1 MDQKKLRH
9 FSLGCYIKE
18 LLSHQRFS
26 LNLKG
31 QLDPERK
38 PQVKVFSL
46 FTVALLIRRLK
57 CAFSLLII
65 FRSHSELS
73 GEFWK
78 NNELQSALFF
88 TTPYFFKY
96 WTVNSRTHLGV
107 YIGDAQTF
115 RTAAEP
121 AGRAII
127 THHHCYDKKHNNIKS
142 QKVAKH

>member
-73 GEFWK
+73 GEF
-78 NNELQSALFF
+78 
-88 TTPYFFKY
+88 
-96 WTVNSRTHLGV
+96 
-107 YIGDAQTF
+107 
-115 RTAAEP
+115 
-121 AGRAII
+121 
-127 THHHCYDKKHNNIKS
+127 
-142 QKVAKH
+142 